1 MAYIDFPDG
10 LEGQKKRKAFFLS
23 EDGLEL
29 ISGWR
34 RQGVPLTEIAEKY
47 IGISKTAFW
56 GWYRGSEE
64 LRKACA
70 VSQDICNSTVE
81 KSLYQRA
88 MGYDYYEEVHE
99 LIEGNMTLVKKY
111 KKHVPADVK
120 AILSWLYNRM
130 PGRWRAIQEPLES
143 TQYTETIKNVLVAMK
158 EVAET
163 GEDKE
168 IETKEQP
175 E

>member
-1 MAYIDFPDG
+1 MAYMDFPDG

-47 IGISKTAFW
+47 IGVSKTAFW
-56 GWYRGSEE
+56 GWYRGSED
-64 LRKACA
+64 LRKACT
-70 VSQDICNSTVE
+70 VSQDICNASVE
-81 KSLYQRA
+81 KSLYKRA
-88 MGYDYYEEVHE
+88 MGYDYFEESWE
-99 LIEGNMTLVKKY
+99 LIEGEMTLVRKF

-143 TQYTETIKNVLVAMK
+143 TQYTETVKNILVAMK
-158 EVAET
+158 QVAET
-163 GEDKE
+163 GENTE
-168 IETKEQP
+168 VEAKEQS